1 LHLSEK
7 YVWLTW
13 SSAFLAPWLGLFL
26 CFRHYRAM
34 MIQVSV
40 LTMPFGLTQPLFVPG
55 YWNPPSLFDLAQ
67 RTGFDIESLIF
78 CFAIGG
84 VGAVLYN
91 IATNQDLRPLG
102 REERTSWRHHY
113 HRIALLVPVVA
124 FPVLCSTPLNPIYSA
139 IAAMA
144 FGGAATAACRPDLKS
159 KTLVGGCLFAVYYAI
174 FMLLLE
180 LSAPGYIARVWN
192 LRALSGVMVGGV
204 PVEELLFGFAF
215 GTYWSGIFE
224 HLTWRGLV
232 EPGRGPRN
240 PHFEQSFPSATKD
253 QLVPS

>member
-1 LHLSEK
+1 MAYLVQRVLGAVARAIPVLSTLSEDDD
-7 YVWLTW
+7 LGERGD
-13 SSAFLAPWLGLFL
+13 LAIWAD
-26 CFRHYRAM
+26 RAALRAP
-34 MIQVSV
+34 I
-40 LTMPFGLTQPLFVPG
+40 LE
-55 YWNPPSLFDLAQ
+55 PPSLFDFVQ

-102 REERTSWRHHY
+102 REERTTWRHHY

-124 FPVLCSTPLNPIYSA
+124 FPILCLTPVNPIYSA

-159 KTLVGGCLFAVYYAI
+159 KTLIGGCLFAVYYAI

-180 LSAPGYIARVWN
+180 WSAPGYIARVWN
-192 LRALSGVMVGGV
+192 LRDLWGVVVGGV
-204 PVEELLFGFAF
+204 PLEELLFGFAF

-232 EPGRGPRN
+232 EPSRGPGIPILGSRSHPRPESN
-240 PHFEQSFPSATKD
+240 RFRVDPHRRR
-253 QLVPS
+253 